1 MNGSPIRL
9 GIIGMGPANMASTM
23 TMLQEEPDL
32 RYTITAACARR
43 PDVLEQAARQFNI
56 PFWSTDY
63 RDLVGR
69 DDVDVVCVYS
79 PDALHAESC
88 IAALQNGKHV
98 ICTKPM
104 VTRLEDARTLVDL
117 VRETGAK
124 FLVGQTMRFDR
135 QFLDAKRRYD
145 EGDLGSLIAL
155 ESFYLHDMR
164 PVYEFTPWRLHM
176 PQDFMFGG
184 CVHSIDVIRAFGGD
198 IKRVHAIANK
208 GGLTPDY
215 PIQDNFFLNVEFTSG
230 VIGRVSGLYGI
241 VHPPTPMMHYGVYG
255 TKGSLQGEYTDNEPG
270 EIRVVLDEND
280 RGGRGDDAL
289 RGGNRSQCVW
299 AWRNGHPL
307 HAPLPELPGQR
318 RGAVARR
325 AGRREVGGDGRGG
338 MGVNTDG
345 QRGRRVQRFLTSDQ
359 QFVYGIP
366 VELYDAGK
374 IVGAGDFTML
384 HPDHCRK

>member
-43 PDVLEQAARQFNI
+43 PDVLEQAARQFKI
-56 PFWSTDY
+56 PYWSTDY
-63 RDLVGR
+63 REIVGR

-88 IAALQNGKHV
+88 IGALENGKHV

-104 VTRLEDARTLVDL
+104 VTTLEDARTLVDL

-270 EIRVVLDEND
+270 EIRVVLDETIEEGVETTPYEAETDLSAYGHGGTVIRYMRHFQNCLDND
-280 RGGRGDDAL
+280 KDPSPGVLDGAKSVAAGVAAWESVRT
-289 RGGNRSQCVW
+289 GN
-299 AWRNGHPL
+299 
-307 HAPLPELPGQR
+307 
-318 RGAVARR
+318 AVD
-325 AGRREVGGDGRGG
+325 V
-338 MGVNTDG
+338 
-345 QRGRRVQRFLTSDQ
+345 FSD
-359 QFVYGIP
+359 F
-366 VELYDAGK
+366 
-374 IVGAGDFTML
+374 
-384 HPDHCRK
+384 